1 MSHPYSD
8 ATPHTARRMGK
19 VDTDTID
26 LLRDQFQALDADGS
40 GELDTDDIQMLT
52 EAVDVL
58 DAYGA

>member
-1 MSHPYSD
+1 M
-8 ATPHTARRMGK
+8 
-19 VDTDTID
+19 DTDTID